1 MGYAK
6 SNQDTAGIHMRLYS
20 RAFIIA
26 DDSGNRICY
35 VNTDLAM
42 VSQAIKLEV
51 SVFSQYLVGRQ
62 SAARLDGHLVGQV
75 VKRAP

>member
-6 SNQDTAGIHMRLYS
+6 SGQDTAGIHMRLYS

-26 DDSGNRICY
+26 DNNGNRICY

-51 SVFSQYLVGRQ
+51 NIK
-62 SAARLDGHLVGQV
+62 DC
-75 VKRAP
+75 